1 MFNLGTEIDTDLE
14 LYKAQQEFLPVP
26 EHDEEDAL
34 ASGPPD
40 RSSLRIP
47 EPEPPEATGED
58 SEIADD
64 PVRLYLHEIGRV
76 DLLTARQERE
86 LALKIEVARFLK
98 ETKRDCE
105 SRNGEAASPA
115 EVASLIGAELRQAA
129 PVVLVLRRELG
140 LPAARSLAEG
150 LSDEIFRESI
160 AGVLDQEM
168 VEHIAVRLGRAP
180 SETEQI
186 LRHISL
192 CCNSLP
198 SEVICEEW
206 PAGSA
211 EGTNKRER
219 QIVDFMA
226 HVEQESETATKHLV
240 EANLRLVVSI
250 AKKHIARGM
259 NLLDLIQEGNLGL
272 IRAVGKFDH
281 RRGYKFSTYATW
293 WIRQSITRAVA
304 DQARTIR
311 VPVHMFDAIRQLLKA
326 KRDLSQELGRDPTP
340 EEIGSR
346 MGTTPQ
352 KVREIL
358 KVAQFPVSLEQPIGE
373 EGDAHLGDMVE
384 DTSSTAP
391 VDSAARQLLKEDILG
406 ILAELSP
413 REQRVIVLRFG
424 LEDGRS
430 RTLEEVG
437 LEFHV
442 TRERIRQIEA
452 KAIRKLRHPR
462 RSRRLK
468 GYLD

>member
-1 MFNLGTEIDTDLE
+1 MGDFMARID
-14 LYKAQQEFLPVP
+14 QE
-26 EHDEEDAL
+26 
-34 ASGPPD
+34 
-40 RSSLRIP
+40 
-47 EPEPPEATGED
+47 
-58 SEIADD
+58 SEIAT
-64 PVRLYLHEIGRV
+64 R
-76 DLLTARQERE
+76 
-86 LALKIEVARFLK
+86 
-98 ETKRDCE
+98 
-105 SRNGEAASPA
+105 
-115 EVASLIGAELRQAA
+115 
-129 PVVLVLRRELG
+129 
-140 LPAARSLAEG
+140 
-150 LSDEIFRESI
+150 
-160 AGVLDQEM
+160 
-168 VEHIAVRLGRAP
+168 
-180 SETEQI
+180 
-186 LRHISL
+186 
-192 CCNSLP
+192 
-198 SEVICEEW
+198 
-206 PAGSA
+206 
-211 EGTNKRER
+211 
-219 QIVDFMA
+219 
-226 HVEQESETATKHLV
+226 HLV

-326 KRDLSQELGRDPTP
+326 KRELSQELGRDPTP
-340 EEIGSR
+340 EEVANR
-346 MGTTPQ
+346 LQTTPE
-352 KVREIL
+352 KVRDIL
-358 KVAQFPVSLEQPIGE
+358 KVAQFPLSLEQPIGE
-373 EGDAHLGDMVE
+373 DGDTHLGDMVE
-384 DTSSTAP
+384 DTNSAAP

-413 REQRVIVLRFG
+413 REQRVVILRFG

>member
-1 MFNLGTEIDTDLE
+1 
-14 LYKAQQEFLPVP
+14 
-26 EHDEEDAL
+26 
-34 ASGPPD
+34 
-40 RSSLRIP
+40 
-47 EPEPPEATGED
+47 
-58 SEIADD
+58 
-64 PVRLYLHEIGRV
+64 
-76 DLLTARQERE
+76 
-86 LALKIEVARFLK
+86 
-98 ETKRDCE
+98 
-105 SRNGEAASPA
+105 
-115 EVASLIGAELRQAA
+115 
-129 PVVLVLRRELG
+129 
-140 LPAARSLAEG
+140 
-150 LSDEIFRESI
+150 
-160 AGVLDQEM
+160 M
-168 VEHIAVRLGRAP
+168 VEHVAVRLGRAP

-391 VDSAARQLLKEDILG
+391 VDSAARQLLKEDILA